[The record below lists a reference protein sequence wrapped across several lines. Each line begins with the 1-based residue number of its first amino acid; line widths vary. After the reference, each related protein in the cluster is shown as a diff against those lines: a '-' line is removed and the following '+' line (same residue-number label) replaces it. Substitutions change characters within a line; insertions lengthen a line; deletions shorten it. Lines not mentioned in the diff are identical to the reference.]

1 VPTPAHEQSA
11 RDRGAPERFRLKK
24 GAPEGRPGGWVL
36 LAAWGPCGYA
46 PVAPG
51 TVGTLG
57 AIPVFWA
64 LRDLPLGLYLVTVAA
79 FTALACFAAAAA
91 GRYWKVVDA
100 SPIVIDEVA
109 GYLVTMALVPWS
121 WGTAV
126 AGFLLFRLF
135 DVMKPWPASFFDRK
149 VKNGFGVVMDDVAAG
164 VWAWMALELLR
175 LALRVVAGC
184 GTAHWWC
191 LELTP

>member
-1 VPTPAHEQSA
+1 VNQPAPQPAVPPAA
-11 RDRGAPERFRLKK
+11 RGRFRLKK
-24 GAPEGRPGGWVL
+24 GVPDARPGAWVI

-51 TVGTLG
+51 TFGTLG
-57 AIPVFWA
+57 AIPLFWA
-64 LRDLPLGLYLVTVAA
+64 LRQLSLGLYLLTVLA
-79 FTALACFAAAAA
+79 FIALAVFAAAKA

-121 WGTAV
+121 WGTAI

-135 DVMKPWPASFFDRK
+135 DVMKPWPASALDR
-149 VKNGFGVVMDDVAAG
+149 VKSGFGVVMDDVAAG
-164 VWAWMALELLR
+164 VWAWATLELVRLGLR
-175 LALRVVAGC
+175 ILAGC
-184 GTAHWWC
+184 ATSRWWC
-191 LELTP
+191 LELLP